1 MTRRSALHVVLM
13 AAFFQGGC
21 VGDFGL
27 PAHERFTKTV
37 ALDPK
42 GSFRLNNVNGSVTVE
57 TWDQPTVQIEAEK
70 AAMDEQSLKDIE
82 IDVRGQGGFVDVETR
97 MPKRR
102 LFFGSHGKVDYHIRV
117 PRDAEVALKNVNG
130 GVRVEG
136 SGGSVRASTV
146 NGSVRVI
153 DTEGPVDASTVNG
166 SIQADYRK
174 LSQAT
179 HEFHTT
185 NGSVTLY
192 LPRDAAGDFEAHTVN
207 GSISSDLPLTIS
219 GKIGGRRLTGRVGQ
233 GGGTFRIRTVNGSV
247 KLMVGHDKVV
257 RLDTGEVTEPAA

>member
-1 MTRRSALHVVLM
+1 MTARRSVLHLVLM
-13 AAFFQGGC
+13 ATFFQGGC

-27 PAHERFTKTV
+27 PAHERFSKTV
-37 ALDPK
+37 PLDPK
-42 GSFRLNNVNGSVTVE
+42 GSFRLQNVNGSVTVE
-57 TWDQPTVQIEAEK
+57 SWDQSNVQIDADK
-70 AAMDEQSLKDIE
+70 AAMDDASLRDIE
-82 IDVRGQGGFVDVETR
+82 IDVRGQGGFVNVETR

-102 LFFGSHGKVDYHIRV
+102 MFIGNPGKVDYNIHV
-117 PRDAEVALKNVNG
+117 PRDAEVSLKSVNG

-146 NGSVRVI
+146 NGSVRVV
-153 DTEGPVDASTVNG
+153 DSEGPVDATTVNG

-174 LSQAT
+174 LSPAT

-207 GSISSDLPLTIS
+207 GSISSELPLSIS
-219 GKIGGRRLTGRVGQ
+219 GKIGGRRLSGRIGQ

-247 KLMVGHDKVV
+247 KLLAGHEKVV
-257 RLDTGEVTEPAA
+257 RLAPY